1 MSNKDLLLR
10 VEHVKYRMP
19 GASKSPI
26 GTFYVYEDRVE
37 WLDNASDEKLVVLFS
52 DIRGQRISP
61 PNKTKT
67 QLQICKHNEEQATF
81 VFVNPLG
88 KEMHVKDRDLVK
100 EMLQQALIHHRQIVS
115 QNVTQSLKYNKTK
128 ELEAKKKILERNKHL
143 QEIYKHLVASKL
155 ISAQDFWSE
164 YYQNKDVDGG
174 KLGVSSGFLS
184 SIAQSEGTNGVKLN
198 LNIDTIQSIFR
209 TYPAVERKH
218 LELVPHEM
226 TEQEFW
232 ARFFQSHYFH
242 REREV
247 ASSQSDPFA
256 DCIKADNTE
265 MRKLLDT
272 KIAHKTLDFSYIH
285 DDSLINSISSLS
297 QHVSSPKDILMKRF
311 NYHSER
317 VLLTT
322 AENEIP
328 TVADLEG
335 QTSEECMTE
344 TSKSKSGDEDDNEI
358 VLESEEL
365 RIDKHEEEL
374 DLISFAV
381 SGAVKPTKLYTDEQ
395 AQAYRDVV
403 LRVCET
409 MPEDED
415 YDDDLKDDSDSDY
428 EDLLRMASVVTE
440 TPAKNITELTATDL
454 VDLQA
459 IHDSVAE
466 LLKHF
471 WMCFP
476 PTNPDMDEKLKR
488 MNVTLRNFE
497 ENKIA
502 SAEERFGEKNIA
514 RCRQMLS
521 FAYTRYDAY
530 LQKKK
535 KINHEIDDETT
546 ETIYGG
552 HSSIH
557 SNKRKTKKLKML

>member
-1 MSNKDLLLR
+1 MSNKELLLR

-19 GASKSPI
+19 GAAKSPV

-37 WLDNASDEKLVVLFS
+37 WLDNASDEKLVVFFN

-67 QLQICKHNEEQATF
+67 QLQICKHNDEQATF

-88 KEMHVKDRDLVK
+88 KEMHIKDRDLVK

-115 QNVTQSLKYNKTK
+115 QNAAQSLKYSKAK

-143 QEIYKHLVASKL
+143 QELYKHLVASKL

-164 YYQNKDVDGG
+164 YYQNKDADGG

-198 LNIDTIQSIFR
+198 LNVDTIQSIFR

-232 ARFFQSHYFH
+232 AKFFQSHYFH

-247 ASSQSDPFA
+247 APSPSDPFS
-256 DCIKADNTE
+256 DCIKADNAE

-285 DDSLINSISSLS
+285 DDPLIDSVPSLS
-297 QHVSSPKDILMKRF
+297 QYASSSKDILMKRF

-322 AENEIP
+322 AENEVLAV
-328 TVADLEG
+328 TGLEG
-335 QTSEECMTE
+335 QANEESTKMGKP
-344 TSKSKSGDEDDNEI
+344 KSKEEDENEI
-358 VLESEEL
+358 ILESEEL
-365 RIDKHEEEL
+365 RSDKRDEDL
-374 DLISFAV
+374 DLISFAINNV
-381 SGAVKPTKLYTDEQ
+381 VRSTKRYTDEQ
-395 AQAYRDVV
+395 AQAYRDIV
-403 LRVCET
+403 LRVCEA
-409 MPEDED
+409 MSENED
-415 YDDDLKDDSDSDY
+415 YDDDLEDDSNNDY
-428 EDLLRMASVVTE
+428 EDLLKLATAVTE
-440 TPAKNITELTATDL
+440 ARNIAPELTATDL

-488 MNVTLRNFE
+488 MNVTLRSFE
-497 ENKIA
+497 EKIT
-502 SAEERFGEKNIA
+502 SAEERFGEKNLL

-521 FAYTRYDAY
+521 FSYTRYDAY

-535 KINHEIDDETT
+535 K
-546 ETIYGG
+546 
-552 HSSIH
+552 
-557 SNKRKTKKLKML
+557 

>member
-1 MSNKDLLLR
+1 MSNKELLLR

-19 GASKSPI
+19 GAAKSPI
-26 GTFYVYEDRVE
+26 GTFYVYEDRIE
-37 WLDNASDEKLVVLFS
+37 WLDNASDEKLVVFFS

-67 QLQICKHNEEQATF
+67 QLQICKHDEEQATF

-115 QNVTQSLKYNKTK
+115 QNATQSLKYSKTK

-143 QEIYKHLVASKL
+143 QELYKHLVASKL

-164 YYQNKDVDGG
+164 YYQNKDADGG

-232 ARFFQSHYFH
+232 AKFFQSHYFH

-247 ASSQSDPFA
+247 APSPSDPFA
-256 DCIKADNTE
+256 DCIKADNAE

-285 DDSLINSISSLS
+285 DDPLINNISSLS
-297 QHVSSPKDILMKRF
+297 EYASSTKDTLMKRF

-322 AENEIP
+322 AENEVP

-335 QTSEECMTE
+335 QMNEESTKIDP
-344 TSKSKSGDEDDNEI
+344 KSREEDENEI
-358 VLESEEL
+358 MLESEEL
-365 RIDKHEEEL
+365 RSDKHEEEL

-381 SGAVKPTKLYTDEQ
+381 GGVVRPAKHYTDGQ
-395 AQAYRDVV
+395 ARAYRDIVQ
-403 LRVCET
+403 RVCEA
-409 MPEDED
+409 MPENDD
-415 YDDDLKDDSDSDY
+415 YDDDLEDDSDSDY
-428 EDLLRMASVVTE
+428 EDLLRLATAVTE
-440 TPAKNITELTATDL
+440 ASGKNITSELTATDL

-476 PTNPDMDEKLKR
+476 PMNPDMDEKLKR
-488 MNVTLRNFE
+488 MNITLRNFE
-497 ENKIA
+497 ETKIA
-502 SAEERFGEKNIA
+502 SAEERFGKKNLA
-514 RCRQMLS
+514 HCRQMLS
-521 FAYTRYDAY
+521 FAYARYDAY

-535 KINHEIDDETT
+535 K
-546 ETIYGG
+546 
-552 HSSIH
+552 
-557 SNKRKTKKLKML
+557 

>member
-1 MSNKDLLLR
+1 MSSKELLLR

-19 GASKSPI
+19 GAAKSPI

-37 WLDNASDEKLVVLFS
+37 WLGNASDEKLIVLFG

-100 EMLQQALIHHRQIVS
+100 EMLQQALIQHRQIVS
-115 QNVTQSLKYNKTK
+115 QSAAQSLKYSKTK
-128 ELEAKKKILERNKHL
+128 EIEAKKKILERNKHL
-143 QEIYKHLVASKL
+143 QELYKHLVASKL

-164 YYQNKDVDGG
+164 YYQNVSLKNIAVLLMYEKDADGG

-232 ARFFQSHYFH
+232 AKFFQSHYFH

-247 ASSQSDPFA
+247 APSPSDPFS
-256 DCIKADNTE
+256 DCIKADNAE

-285 DDSLINSISSLS
+285 DDYLMNNLSSLS
-297 QHVSSPKDILMKRF
+297 QYASSTKDILKRF

-322 AENEIP
+322 AENEVP

-335 QTSEECMTE
+335 QANEESTVID
-344 TSKSKSGDEDDNEI
+344 KPKSGEEDENEI
-358 VLESEEL
+358 ILESEEL
-365 RIDKHEEEL
+365 RSDKREEQL

-381 SGAVKPTKLYTDEQ
+381 GSVVKSAKHYTDEQ
-395 AQAYRDVV
+395 AQTYRDIV
-403 LRVCET
+403 LRVCEA
-409 MPEDED
+409 MAENED
-415 YDDDLKDDSDSDY
+415 YEDDIEDDTDNDY
-428 EDLLRMASVVTE
+428 EDLFRLATVVTG
-440 TPAKNITELTATDL
+440 ANNVASELTATDL

-488 MNVTLRNFE
+488 MNVTLRSFE
-497 ENKIA
+497 EKIA
-502 SAEERFGEKNIA
+502 SAEERFGEKNLV
-514 RCRQMLS
+514 RCRQMLT
-521 FAYTRYDAY
+521 FAYTRYGAY

-535 KINHEIDDETT
+535 K
-546 ETIYGG
+546 
-552 HSSIH
+552 
-557 SNKRKTKKLKML
+557 

>member
-1 MSNKDLLLR
+1 MSNGELLLR

-19 GASKSPI
+19 GASKSPV
-26 GTFYVYEDRVE
+26 GTFYIYEDRVE
-37 WLDNASDEKLVVLFS
+37 WLDNVSDEKLVIFFS

-100 EMLQQALIHHRQIVS
+100 EMLQQALIHHRQIAN
-115 QNVTQSLKYNKTK
+115 QNATHSLKYSKTK

-143 QEIYKHLVASKL
+143 QELYKHLVTSKL

-164 YYQNKDVDGG
+164 YYQNDADGS
-174 KLGVSSGFLS
+174 KLGVSNGFLS
-184 SIAQSEGTNGVKLN
+184 NIAQSEGTNGVKLN

-232 ARFFQSHYFH
+232 AKFFQSHYFH
-242 REREV
+242 RERE
-247 ASSQSDPFA
+247 AAPSPSDPFA
-256 DCIKADNTE
+256 DCIKADNAE

-272 KIAHKTLDFSYIH
+272 KIAHKTLDFSYIR
-285 DDSLINSISSLS
+285 DDPLINSISSLPE
-297 QHVSSPKDILMKRF
+297 HTSSTKDMLMKRF

-322 AENEIP
+322 VENEMPIGI
-328 TVADLEG
+328 DFEG
-335 QTSEECMTE
+335 QPYEESMKTN
-344 TSKSKSGDEDDNEI
+344 KPKLREDDENDI
-358 VLESEEL
+358 ILESEEL
-365 RIDKHEEEL
+365 RSDQREEQL
-374 DLISFAV
+374 DLISFTVDDAV
-381 SGAVKPTKLYTDEQ
+381 RSTKRYTDEQ
-395 AQAYRDVV
+395 AQTYRDTV
-403 LRVCET
+403 LRVCEA
-409 MPEDED
+409 MPDNED
-415 YDDDLKDDSDSDY
+415 YDDDSEDDSGNDY
-428 EDLLRMASVVTE
+428 EDLLKLATAATQMAS
-440 TPAKNITELTATDL
+440 AKCATLELTATDM

-476 PTNPDMDEKLKR
+476 PTNPDMDEKLKK
-488 MNVTLRNFE
+488 MNATLRNFE
-497 ENKIA
+497 ENRIA
-502 SAEERFGEKNIA
+502 LAEERFGEKNLA
-514 RCRQMLS
+514 HCRQMLS
-521 FAYTRYDAY
+521 FAYTRYDSY

-535 KINHEIDDETT
+535 K
-546 ETIYGG
+546 
-552 HSSIH
+552 
-557 SNKRKTKKLKML
+557 

>member
-1 MSNKDLLLR
+1 MSIFLLTVVPSPPFILISLYNDLRISVMSNKDLLLR
-10 VEHVKYRMP
+10 VEHVKSRMP

-115 QNVTQSLKYNKTK
+115 QNVAQSLKYNKTK

-256 DCIKADNTE
+256 DCIKADNAE

-285 DDSLINSISSLS
+285 DDPLINNISSLS
-297 QHVSSPKDILMKRF
+297 EHASSPKDILMKRF

-322 AENEIP
+322 AENEVPAI
-328 TVADLEG
+328 ADLEG
-335 QTSEECMTE
+335 QTNEEYTE
-344 TSKSKSGDEDDNEI
+344 MSKSKSEDEDDDEI
-358 VLESEEL
+358 ILESEEL
-365 RIDKHEEEL
+365 RTDKHEEEL

-381 SGAVKPTKLYTDEQ
+381 GGARRPTKLYTNEQ

-415 YDDDLKDDSDSDY
+415 YDDDLEDDSDSDY
-428 EDLLRMASVVTE
+428 EDLLKMASVVTE
-440 TPAKNITELTATDL
+440 TSAKNITELTATDL

-514 RCRQMLS
+514 RCRQMLN

-535 KINHEIDDETT
+535 K
-546 ETIYGG
+546 
-552 HSSIH
+552 
-557 SNKRKTKKLKML
+557 